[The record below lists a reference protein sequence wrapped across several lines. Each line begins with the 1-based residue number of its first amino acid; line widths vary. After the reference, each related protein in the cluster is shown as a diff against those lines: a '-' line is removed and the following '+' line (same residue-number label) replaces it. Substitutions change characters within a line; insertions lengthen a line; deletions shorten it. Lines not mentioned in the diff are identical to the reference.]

1 MGLKVTA
8 SLGFIFLIE
17 LIFPLVTDLW
27 HLLLSSL
34 NLSRHHVLI
43 LVHGVLL
50 LLHGYAVIDLATILL
65 LFLHIVWCSTRRHL
79 LLILRHSDLLHW
91 CKDSNSWVLWH
102 LLHADIV
109 LLLLH
114 LICRVVHLFIHKKFK
129 YKIII
134 IGHENIKK
142 TNWY

>member
-1 MGLKVTA
+1 MGLKMTA

-27 HLLLSSL
+27 HLLLLSSL
-34 NLSRHHVLI
+34 VSRHHVLE

-50 LLHGYAVIDLATILL
+50 LLLHGCVIDWMLLILS
-65 LFLHIVWCSTRRHL
+65 LFLLHIVGCSTWRHL
-79 LLILRHSDLLHW
+79 LLKLRHSDLLHR

-102 LLHADIV
+102 LLHADIL

-114 LICRVVHLFIHKKFK
+114 LICRVVHPFIQKSLL
-129 YKIII
+129 I
-134 IGHENIKK
+134 
-142 TNWY
+142 

>member
-8 SLGFIFLIE
+8 SLGFIFLID
-17 LIFPLVTDLW
+17 LIFSLVTDLG

-34 NLSRHHVLI
+34 YLSRHHVLI

-50 LLHGYAVIDLATILL
+50 LLHLWVIDLATISLL
-65 LFLHIVWCSTRRHL
+65 LLHIVGCSTRRHL
-79 LLILRHSDLLHW
+79 LLKLRHSDLLHR
-91 CKDSNSWVLWH
+91 CKDSNSWVLWHLRIH

-114 LICRVVHLFIHKKFK
+114 LICRVVHPFIQKSL
-129 YKIII
+129 II
-134 IGHENIKK
+134 
-142 TNWY
+142 

>member
-1 MGLKVTA
+1 MGLKMTA

-27 HLLLSSL
+27 HLLLLSSL
-34 NLSRHHVLI
+34 VSRHHVLE

-50 LLHGYAVIDLATILL
+50 LLLHGCVIDWIVILL
-65 LFLHIVWCSTRRHL
+65 LSLFLLHIVGCSTWRHL
-79 LLILRHSDLLHW
+79 LLKLRHSDLLHR

-102 LLHADIV
+102 LLHADIL

-114 LICRVVHLFIHKKFK
+114 LICRVVHPFIQKSLL
-129 YKIII
+129 I
-134 IGHENIKK
+134 
-142 TNWY
+142 

>member
-1 MGLKVTA
+1 MGLKMTA

-27 HLLLSSL
+27 HLLLLSSL
-34 NLSRHHVLI
+34 VSRHHVLE

-50 LLHGYAVIDLATILL
+50 LLLHGCVIDWMLILS
-65 LFLHIVWCSTRRHL
+65 LFLLHIVGCSTRRHL
-79 LLILRHSDLLHW
+79 LLKLRHSDLLHR

-102 LLHADIV
+102 LLHADIL

-114 LICRVVHLFIHKKFK
+114 LICRVVHPFIQKSLL
-129 YKIII
+129 I
-134 IGHENIKK
+134 
-142 TNWY
+142 

>member
-1 MGLKVTA
+1 MGLKMTA

-27 HLLLSSL
+27 HLLLLSSL
-34 NLSRHHVLI
+34 VSRHHVLE

-50 LLHGYAVIDLATILL
+50 LLLHGCVIDWMLILS
-65 LFLHIVWCSTRRHL
+65 LFLLHIVGCSTWRHL
-79 LLILRHSDLLHW
+79 LLKLRHSDLLHR

-102 LLHADIV
+102 LLHADIL

-114 LICRVVHLFIHKKFK
+114 LICRVVHPFIQKSLL
-129 YKIII
+129 I
-134 IGHENIKK
+134 
-142 TNWY
+142 